1 MNNPLSPHLEIYRWQ
16 ITSVLSILH
25 RITGVASSLGAVILI
40 LILFSIGVSEEFFMF
55 INNILNNVFLR
66 TLLIGLSFSYLFY
79 FSNCIRHLFWDS
91 GYGLD
96 LNTAKLTGWFT
107 IIFTL
112 LLTIIFWLLITGVI

>member
-25 RITGVASSLGAVILI
+25 RITGVVSSLGAVILI
-40 LILFSIGVSEEFFMF
+40 LFLFSIGVSEEFFVF
-55 INNILNNVFLR
+55 INNILN
-66 TLLIGLSFSYLFY
+66 GLSFSYLFY

-112 LLTIIFWLLITGVI
+112 LLTVIFWLLITGVI